1 MQSKATTV
9 DAYLEELPE
18 DRRIAIQ
25 ALREAIS
32 AGLPAG
38 FEEGIGYGMI
48 GYAVPHSIYP
58 AGYHCNPTLPLP
70 FISIASQKNFVAVYH
85 MGIYANPELMAWF
98 LAEYPKHSSAKLD
111 MGKSC
116 LRFKKMDQIPYAFM
130 GELASKMTPQ
140 DWISVYENAFRR
152 K

>member
-1 MQSKATTV
+1 
-9 DAYLEELPE
+9 
-18 DRRIAIQ
+18 
-25 ALREAIS
+25 
-32 AGLPAG
+32 
-38 FEEGIGYGMI
+38 MI

-98 LAEYPKHSSAKLD
+98 LAEYPKHSTAKLD

-116 LRFKKMDQIPYAFM
+116 LRFKKMDQIPYAFI

-140 DWISVYENAFRR
+140 DWISVYENAFKR